1 MSSREQALESTLG
14 AFKLVMSL
22 IAAFFLYRYIVM
34 NATGI
39 GFFDFTVEQQALG
52 GGRFDLSQARAHYVA
67 TRSSF
72 EVPLMYAFI
81 VIHPLTYLL
90 VSLVMRLK
98 IRSARLGLGR
108 TNSPVISA
116 RSSGKCRQV
125 ASTRAKSRF
134 RRRIARC
141 LRRPAWTASS

>member
-22 IAAFFLYRYIVM
+22 IAALFLYRYIVM

-116 RSSGKCRQV
+116 RSSGNWGSDPLPRRTATKPL
-125 ASTRAKSRF
+125 AEKAKPKEREPDWS
-134 RRRIARC
+134 
-141 LRRPAWTASS
+141 